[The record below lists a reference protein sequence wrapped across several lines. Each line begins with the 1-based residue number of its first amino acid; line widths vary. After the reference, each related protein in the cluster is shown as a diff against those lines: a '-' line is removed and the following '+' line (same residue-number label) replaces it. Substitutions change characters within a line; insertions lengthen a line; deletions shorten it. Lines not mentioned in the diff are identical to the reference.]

1 MKESVTEVREIG
13 RSGIVITGMPIE
25 TGKGGIGTII
35 VTRTGIIEDHTREI
49 PEITIVSPTGVIVG
63 KDVLKIGMIIQK
75 EEIIVIKTGTAMIG
89 VMKDVGKEVPAMKVF
104 VERVIGENV
113 GIAERKMIV
122 GIVILIVR

>member
-1 MKESVTEVREIG
+1 
-13 RSGIVITGMPIE
+13 MPIE
-25 TGKGGIGTII
+25 TGKGEIGTII

-75 EEIIVIKTGTAMIG
+75 EEIVVIKTGIAMTG

-122 GIVILIVR
+122 GIVIQIVR